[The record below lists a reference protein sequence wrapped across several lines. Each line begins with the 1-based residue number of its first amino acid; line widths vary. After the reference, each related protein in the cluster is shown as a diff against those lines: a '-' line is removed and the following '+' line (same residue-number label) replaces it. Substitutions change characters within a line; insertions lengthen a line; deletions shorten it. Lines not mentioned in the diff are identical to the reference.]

1 MPRRLLPVL
10 PALALL
16 AAACA
21 SGNPE
26 TPEVGE
32 RSTNLSIQMRKGG
45 QNLNLRTT
53 VQVDVVHDTISGDPG
68 DLFSLLPAV
77 YDEVGVPITSVNAA
91 AKTLGALEV
100 RVRGDFAGERVS
112 RWIDCGTSITGNV
125 ADQREVYVTVLT
137 QIESLE
143 EAEGVSGV
151 STHLTAYAVQAGRS
165 GNRRDCGTSSRLER
179 RIASTL
185 RTMAGGSGG

>member
-1 MPRRLLPVL
+1 MPRRVL
-10 PALALL
+10 PILPAAALL
-16 AAACA
+16 LAACA

-32 RSTNLSIQMRKGG
+32 RSTNLSIQMSQGR

-53 VQVDVVHDTISGDPG
+53 AEINVVHDTISGDPG

-77 YDEVGVPITSVNAA
+77 YEEVGVPITSVNAA

-100 RVRGDFAGERVS
+100 RARGDFAGERVS
-112 RWIDCGTSITGNV
+112 KWIDCGTSITGNV

-137 QIESLE
+137 QIEALE
-143 EAEGVSGV
+143 ETEGVSGV
-151 STHLTAYAVQAGRS
+151 STHLTAYAVQAGRA
-165 GNRRDCGTSSRLER
+165 GNRTDCGTSGRLER
-179 RIASTL
+179 RIASAL
-185 RTMAGGSGG
+185 RAMAGGSGG